1 MVAFQSKIIPFCD
14 TAVCDLDSHESNC
27 PRCDS
32 IALVLRDRSTMARIS
47 RSRGLTTSLCRPPN
61 SAIAAKSPF
70 LHFALLLAVSL
81 IVGWQP
87 LFGTFALAR
96 HADEYTHL
104 LLIVPISLSLIFTER
119 LRLKSALEPGIGLG
133 AVILFIAVLTAC
145 YSRWVAAA
153 DTQLSVSML
162 AMVLWWIGS
171 FVFCFGARAARLFLF
186 PLCFLFWMVPIPA
199 PLLNKIIAFW
209 QQGSAISASM
219 LFSALG
225 IPVTQDGILISI
237 PGLTLEVAHEC
248 SSLRSSLMLIV
259 TSMVLAHLFLRSFW
273 RKTAVVLAAIPLSIA
288 KNGLRIFTIAMLGTR
303 VDPGF
308 LHGNLHRHGGIVF
321 FLAALLVVLL
331 LLWFLNRGEN
341 RLRGNY
347 SHQQKSDSVGQHVG

>member
-1 MVAFQSKIIPFCD
+1 M
-14 TAVCDLDSHESNC
+14 
-27 PRCDS
+27 
-32 IALVLRDRSTMARIS
+32 
-47 RSRGLTTSLCRPPN
+47 TTSLSQQPN

-87 LFGTFALAR
+87 LLRTFALAL
-96 HADEYTHL
+96 HADEYSHL

-119 LRLKSALEPGIGLG
+119 MRLKAALEGGTGIGACLL
-133 AVILFIAVLTAC
+133 AIAIVTAA
-145 YSRWVAAA
+145 YSHWMTTFDA
-153 DTQLSVSML
+153 QLSVSML

-199 PLLNKIIAFW
+199 PVLNKIIAFW
-209 QQGSAISASM
+209 QHGSALSASV

-225 IPVTQDGILISI
+225 IPVTQDGIVISI

-273 RKTAVVLAAIPLSIA
+273 RKTAVVVAAIPLSIA

-308 LHGNLHRHGGIVF
+308 LHGDLHRHGGIVF

-331 LLWFLNRGEN
+331 LLWLVNRGESQSS
-341 RLRGNY
+341 RNY
-347 SHQQKSDSVGQHVG
+347 SDQQNSESVRQPAS